1 LENNEYLLEKGV
13 DIKALKAVHSK
24 GEVATS

>member
-13 DIKALKAVHSK
+13 DIPKLKAVHSK
-24 GEVATS
+24 GEVATA